1 MNFNSLKASFST
13 KKFKGGAY
21 TTVISLA
28 VIVILFFVNIIASEL
43 ELKLD
48 LSEDS
53 KYTLTDETVELI
65 NGLEDN
71 ITIYYMVQTGTEDE
85 IIKRII
91 DKYDSI
97 SDKVKVEYKDPI
109 LNPLFA
115 SQYVEDTVTNN
126 SFVVVNNSNNRVKY
140 IDNADLFEQE
150 IDYTTYT
157 TYTSAVDVEGQVTSA
172 LLYVTNEEL
181 PVLYTVEGHGE
192 TALSDT
198 INSSLDKI
206 NVTSKSISTLTVT
219 SIPSDCKV
227 LLINAPQSDYS
238 TEEIDMIKEYLAAG
252 GNAVIFADYGAEG
265 LTNFNSLLNY
275 YGVSLVNGIV
285 LEGDSN
291 HIMGQYVNNL
301 IPDLDSHT
309 ITSSIMEDGVFVVTP
324 VAKGIEILD
333 SARSTITIEPLLT
346 TSDSSFSKTDM
357 NSETIAMEE
366 GDIEGPFD
374 LGVAITE
381 EYNDDETNLI
391 VYGTPYLIDDG
402 MITYPSLGNL
412 DLFLNTI
419 NFTTGQE
426 SQTAI
431 QAKTLLPGYL
441 TLTAAQANMWA
452 IIVVIIIPVA
462 LLTFGG
468 YVTVKRRKK

>member
-1 MNFNSLKASFST
+1 
-13 KKFKGGAY
+13 
-21 TTVISLA
+21 
-28 VIVILFFVNIIASEL
+28 
-43 ELKLD
+43 
-48 LSEDS
+48 
-53 KYTLTDETVELI
+53 
-65 NGLEDN
+65 
-71 ITIYYMVQTGTEDE
+71 
-85 IIKRII
+85 
-91 DKYDSI
+91 
-97 SDKVKVEYKDPI
+97 
-109 LNPLFA
+109 
-115 SQYVEDTVTNN
+115 
-126 SFVVVNNSNNRVKY
+126 
-140 IDNADLFEQE
+140 
-150 IDYTTYT
+150 
-157 TYTSAVDVEGQVTSA
+157 
-172 LLYVTNEEL
+172 
-181 PVLYTVEGHGE
+181 
-192 TALSDT
+192 
-198 INSSLDKI
+198 
-206 NVTSKSISTLTVT
+206 
-219 SIPSDCKV
+219 V

-285 LEGDSN
+285 LESDSN

-324 VAKGIEILD
+324 AAKGIEILD
-333 SARSTITIEPLLT
+333 SARSTITIDPLLT

-381 EYNDDETNLI
+381 EYNDVQTNLI
-391 VYGTPYLIDDG
+391 VYGTPYLIDEG

-419 NFTTGQE
+419 NFTTDQE